1 MRFHSETRASAHEG
15 THATQTDPQREKR
28 GRDTERLM
36 FRTKV
41 SYARTHAPHA
51 HLQVSHGTS
60 EHTPAAHTQKLA
72 GIHEKRRRGGERC
85 RSRSRA
91 SVLAMPRTH
100 NSTGDGSKFTK
111 LSTDP
116 WIISIMHH
124 RQRSKSELLMRHT
137 QICLQNHRNTWTRR
151 VEGDMKCSAH
161 PLRSKQGR
169 RRLEDWHRRVLLL
182 HRSVVLHASARL
194 SLHSLHEF
202 FLGGRLDCYGESVR
216 EQIAL

>member
-1 MRFHSETRASAHEG
+1 MERASTLLLH
-15 THATQTDPQREKR
+15 THKNSQESTRRE
-28 GRDTERLM
+28 D
-36 FRTKV
+36 
-41 SYARTHAPHA
+41 
-51 HLQVSHGTS
+51 
-60 EHTPAAHTQKLA
+60 
-72 GIHEKRRRGGERC
+72 GGERDADHA
-85 RSRSRA
+85 RA
-91 SVLAMPRTH
+91 PRFWPCHGRT
-100 NSTGDGSKFTK
+100 TPPVDGSKFTK